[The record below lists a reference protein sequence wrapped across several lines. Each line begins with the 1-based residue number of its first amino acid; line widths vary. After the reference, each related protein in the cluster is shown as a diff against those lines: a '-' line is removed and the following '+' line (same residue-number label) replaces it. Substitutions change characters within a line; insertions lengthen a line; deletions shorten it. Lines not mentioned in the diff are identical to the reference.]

1 MPSVFL
7 YVKLGYC
14 GILYLKIIWNSR
26 SKFWNKEPTFYT
38 STFFY
43 QTQQLY
49 IHTKRFEIVAK
60 INCFSSRPT
69 LAFSYELNYGS
80 PHEMQQKNVFYK
92 WFHIIIILCCADC
105 TNIKTICDVRVVIKD
120 CMWSKIIQN
129 CVKQTTLTH
138 KYCNLNLR
146 IKLSPLRI
154 ERMQQKISGFYTH
167 STLSGI

>member
-1 MPSVFL
+1 M
-7 YVKLGYC
+7 
-14 GILYLKIIWNSR
+14 
-26 SKFWNKEPTFYT
+26 
-38 STFFY
+38 
-43 QTQQLY
+43 
-49 IHTKRFEIVAK
+49 AK

-120 CMWSKIIQN
+120 WMWSKIIQN

-154 ERMQQKISGFYTH
+154 ERMQQKISGFYTYCTVYTVH
-167 STLSGI
+167 YLAYNPGIFRCILSICDRRGFFFQR